1 MLENGPGVFSGF
13 YFSVV
18 CENWRIWEYSYNVGG
33 CRFFVLASD
42 DFFVWW
48 IAQVIWGPDW
58 LTNSHG
64 FSLVEIICQSTDDGF
79 LRLTDGIWSSA
90 IDVVIELS
98 PSSFIHSTLKLETQS
113 FNRIMRF
120 VQSPP
125 HSSRKHIQT
134 PFFGC
139 LLRSVTWNFPTVIY
153 RLIIFFSQCNQQCCS
168 PAFVGLYTKYYS
180 LFSSLFA

>member
-98 PSSFIHSTLKLETQS
+98 PSSFIHSTLKLRPNPSTELCGLFSHLPIPHANTYKHHS
-113 FNRIMRF
+113 SAVCF
-120 VQSPP
+120 VQSREISP
-125 HSSRKHIQT
+125 
-134 PFFGC
+134 
-139 LLRSVTWNFPTVIY
+139 RSFIAW
-153 RLIIFFSQCNQQCCS
+153 
-168 PAFVGLYTKYYS
+168 
-180 LFSSLFA
+180 